1 MATRASMT
9 ITADGYQDPETKSID
24 LPEDE
29 PLVVKLMI
37 QYFYEGE
44 YDPKLP
50 DGGCMDMVKARLP
63 VPPSTTPKKRVGGH
77 GGYTFTYGFPHSCS
91 RNHYG
96 DCDIAV
102 CPHHICGIQCDTNC
116 REFTCRHCDPGPAPA
131 PTHPPAQGG
140 ASQLLLHAKLYEIAD
155 KYDVSGLKELARE
168 KFLRACTQFW
178 SSELFAPAAHYAF
191 STTPEK
197 DKGLRD
203 VISNI
208 ISQHMT
214 LLNKPAVEALL
225 TEFNGL
231 ALGVLKMRATDLGWT
246 KDA

>member
-1 MATRASMT
+1 MATRASIT
-9 ITADGYQDPETKSID
+9 ITADEYQDSETKGID

-37 QYFYEGE
+37 QYLYEGE

-50 DGGCMDMVKARLP
+50 DGGCMDMVKASLP
-63 VPPSTTPKKRVGGH
+63 VSPVTTPKRKGGGF
-77 GGYTFTYGFPHSCS
+77 GGYSYDFPQSCS
-91 RNHYG
+91 GFGGCKGHL
-96 DCDIAV
+96 
-102 CPHHICGIQCDTNC
+102 CPHHTCGNQCGMNC
-116 REFTCRHCDPGPAPA
+116 RDFTCLHCAPGSAPAPA
-131 PTHPPAQGG
+131 LTHPPAQGG

-155 KYDVSGLKELARE
+155 KYDVHGLKELARE

>member
-1 MATRASMT
+1 MT
-9 ITADGYQDPETKSID
+9 ITADGYQDSETKGID

-37 QYFYEGE
+37 QYLYEGE
-44 YDPKLP
+44 YDPELP
-50 DGGCMDMVKARLP
+50 DGGCMEMVKASLP
-63 VPPSTTPKKRVGGH
+63 VPPVTTPRRKGGAS
-77 GGYTFTYGFPHSCS
+77 GSYSYTYGFPHSCS
-91 RNHYG
+91 RNG
-96 DCDIAV
+96 FGGCATEL
-102 CPHHICGIQCDTNC
+102 CQHHTCGSNCGMNC
-116 REFTCRHCDPGPAPA
+116 REFTCRHCDPGSAPA
-131 PTHPPAQGG
+131 PIHPPAQGG

-155 KYDVSGLKELARE
+155 KYDVHGLKELARE

-178 SSELFAPAAHYAF
+178 SSEVFAPAAHYAF

-203 VISNI
+203 VISNTL
-208 ISQHMT
+208 SRHMT